1 LYAHV
6 IACTGWTWDYISEH
20 VDLPRL
26 ESMNRYWEQFPPLHV
41 MVAAYFGIT
50 PKKQQE
56 PASVDELLAMFPVT
70 DTRHA
75 ARSGEE

>member
-1 LYAHV
+1 
-6 IACTGWTWDYISEH
+6 
-20 VDLPRL
+20 
-26 ESMNRYWEQFPPLHV
+26 MNRYWEQFPPLHV